1 MTGLGLSRDSRPTC
15 HSMLTTSN
23 RGLDQ
28 SKRPSIIARRTSS
41 GLNTGSQVNRD
52 TVRTWMNCMIMLG
65 EANHLQRSSQD
76 TQARILDT
84 IKALRNSLTL
94 SSGSKTESESV
105 PTSNALSMS
114 ASQGPGRVTG
124 ASMTQTT
131 EGQGTSSLA
140 KRQGKCSSM
149 ATTDKRSCGSTS
161 SGEPPYHFHYF
172 SDLLINGTT
181 ELKPKE
187 AQSLSLV
194 CGRCLSPLQHIQ
206 IIGGDNVLSI
216 WKTPGNCGEDS
227 LESITYQKF
236 QGTTAIPLS
245 SSIQRPSMI
254 NSLVRMKQ
262 RQPQS
267 RSKSKPKD
275 NEQKPWS

>member
-1 MTGLGLSRDSRPTC
+1 
-15 HSMLTTSN
+15 
-23 RGLDQ
+23 
-28 SKRPSIIARRTSS
+28 
-41 GLNTGSQVNRD
+41 
-52 TVRTWMNCMIMLG
+52 MLG

-76 TQARILDT
+76 TQAHILDT

-94 SSGSKTESESV
+94 SNGSRTENVRGPTSSASCTSESQA
-105 PTSNALSMS
+105 PE
-114 ASQGPGRVTG
+114 RVTD

-131 EGQGTSSLA
+131 EGLGTSSLA
-140 KRQGKCSSM
+140 KRQGKFFSM

-161 SGEPPYHFHYF
+161 LEEPP
-172 SDLLINGTT
+172 DLSLSSSVLLTSGKI
-181 ELKPKE
+181 ESRPKE
-187 AQSLSLV
+187 GPCLSLV

-275 NEQKPWS
+275 NKQKPWS